1 MPVIGRALVVDGL
14 DIAVP
19 FGIRVLAKHD
29 DRYIRLRLVAA
40 LRTEGGSSAG
50 GRDRRADSVEYRGG
64 PGKVCIGVA
73 GSLPGDRPAAGLL
86 ADVVGAIARD
96 QYLGPGRQRQQALVI
111 LQ

>member
-1 MPVIGRALVVDGL
+1 MPVIGRSLVFEGL

-19 FGIRVLAKHD
+19 FGIRILAKHD

-40 LRTEGGSSAG
+40 LCTEGGRSAS

-64 PGKVCIGVA
+64 PRKVCIGVA

-86 ADVVGAIARD
+86 ADVVGAVARD
-96 QYLGPGRQRQQALVI
+96 QYVGSGRQR
-111 LQ
+111 